1 MESGNNDEYCEW
13 PFEGISS
20 AFKKL
25 KNNENLLDGEIE
37 ALKNFID
44 EFTTVS
50 TNECKVG
57 EKVSKIVLQVN
68 IHCHTKSCRKYDCP
82 CRFFY
87 PRFPSRKT
95 IIAGPIIGVDSDQRN
110 KRIKTYE
117 ETLDKV
123 RCILNETETI
133 EEIIKLIGTSEKE
146 SLDEYRVNKVRRI
159 EAMLE
164 KAEVTMEEY
173 EEALSF
179 TKSGYKV
186 TVERDLTEL
195 YVNSYNAEWIEAWDA
210 NMDMQPCFDYHATIT
225 YITDYFAKDDTGL
238 MQIINSVL
246 KQEASENTR
255 DRMKQLQ
262 ILS

>member
-1 MESGNNDEYCEW
+1 MGAIFMGHFGLIWKKMEKLIRKRDGTFVLQKTDDQITEIEMESGNNDEYCEW

-25 KNNENLLDGEIE
+25 KNNENLLDGEKE

-95 IIAGPIIGVDSDQRN
+95 IIAGPIIGV
-110 KRIKTYE
+110 
-117 ETLDKV
+117 
-123 RCILNETETI
+123 
-133 EEIIKLIGTSEKE
+133 
-146 SLDEYRVNKVRRI
+146 
-159 EAMLE
+159 
-164 KAEVTMEEY
+164 
-173 EEALSF
+173 
-179 TKSGYKV
+179 
-186 TVERDLTEL
+186 
-195 YVNSYNAEWIEAWDA
+195 
-210 NMDMQPCFDYHATIT
+210 
-225 YITDYFAKDDTGL
+225 
-238 MQIINSVL
+238 
-246 KQEASENTR
+246 
-255 DRMKQLQ
+255 
-262 ILS
+262 